1 MLSKEINMTAQA
13 TDKDS
18 KPPHD
23 DRGDTL
29 HLRISAPREPDPRE
43 FTFRK
48 STKVGDAA
56 QKVATDFGYTG
67 GSPTFQNAAG
77 DLLDRDKT
85 LAAEHVKDHAEL
97 ELVDVGGGV

>member
-1 MLSKEINMTAQA
+1 MTTHAP
-13 TDKDS
+13 DKGG

-23 DRGDTL
+23 DSGATL
-29 HLRISAPREPDPRE
+29 HLLVSAPREPEPRE
-43 FTFRK
+43 FTFSK

-56 QKVATDFGYTG
+56 REVATAFGYTG

-77 DLLDRDKT
+77 DLFDRDKP
-85 LAAEHVKDHAEL
+85 LAGEHVKDQDEL

>member
-1 MLSKEINMTAQA
+1 MTTHA
-13 TDKDS
+13 TDQRG

-23 DRGDTL
+23 DKGPVL

-43 FTFRK
+43 FAFDK
-48 STKVGDAA
+48 STRVGDAA
-56 QKVATDFGYTG
+56 RTVADAFGYTG

-77 DLLDRDKT
+77 DLLARDKP
-85 LAAEHVKDHAEL
+85 LAGEHVKDHDEL